1 VFFMGI
7 RFHILTSF
15 RVREKAG
22 DLFSPFV
29 TTTVGVASIGKL

>member
-1 VFFMGI
+1 MGI

-15 RVREKAG
+15 LQGG
-22 DLFSPFV
+22 DVFSPFV